1 MSINNFAS
9 KAEGQTYFSQTK
21 EEMLRDILNEFH
33 SNEISWEE
41 FLEEVEI
48 VEGMFD
54 E

>member
-1 MSINNFAS
+1 MFINNFAS
-9 KAEGQTYFSQTK
+9 KVEGQTFFNQTK

-33 SNEISWEE
+33 SDEISWEE
-41 FLEEVEI
+41 FVEEAEI